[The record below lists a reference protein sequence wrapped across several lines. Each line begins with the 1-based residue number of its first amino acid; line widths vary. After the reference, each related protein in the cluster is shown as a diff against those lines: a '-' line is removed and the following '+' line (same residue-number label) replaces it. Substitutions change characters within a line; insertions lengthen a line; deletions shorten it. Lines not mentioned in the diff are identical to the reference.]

1 MTFENFGLSRLN
13 MEVSILWKGNTYKE
27 IYSKFKWEIP
37 EYYNIGVDICD
48 KWAND
53 KYRVALIYLDED
65 DREFKF
71 TYWELR
77 NLSNRFAN
85 ALRANGVEKGDRI
98 AILMPPGP
106 ETLIAHIA
114 VYKLGAILVPM
125 IQLFGPLAVEYRLQ
139 NSEAKGIITDKNN
152 LPKVLEV
159 KDRLPDLRLII
170 AVNSEGEEDALDF
183 WRILEQGS
191 RHFSPVL
198 TKSDEPALIIYTSG
212 TTGPPK
218 GALHGHRLLISEATN
233 TGFSLDLFP
242 QKGDLLWTHCDWAYI
257 AGTFTALYP
266 TMHYGLSMV
275 EYAKTGKFDSEK
287 AFSVIS
293 KYGVSVIFAI
303 ATAFRMMMHAVKN
316 PKDRYDLDEL
326 RSITVGGETM
336 GEDLYEWGKKA
347 LGIEFNENYG
357 MTECDFMVANCSRI
371 MKVYP
376 GSMGRAIPGHV
387 VEVINENGE
396 LLEPGEYGEFAVK
409 RPDPS
414 IFLGYWG
421 NPEATK
427 ERFIGDWFR
436 TGDYGTKDEKGYFWF
451 TGRKDYV
458 IESSGYRIGPGE
470 VEDVLVKHNAVKLAA
485 VVGVP
490 DEIRGEIVKAF
501 IVPEEDARADKALE
515 DSIKQHV
522 KTKLEAHA
530 YPREIEFLKEM
541 PMTDTGKI
549 MKSKLREID
558 EKRRA

>member
-1 MTFENFGLSRLN
+1 MWT
-13 MEVSILWKGNTYKE
+13 GNTYEK
-27 IYSKFKWEIP
+27 IYRNFRFEIP
-37 EYYNIGVDICD
+37 QYFNIGVDICD

-53 KYRVALIYLDED
+53 KYRLALIYLDQDE
-65 DREFKF
+65 REYKF
-71 TYWELR
+71 TYWELK
-77 NLSNRFAN
+77 NLSNRLAN
-85 ALRANGVEKGDRI
+85 SLRHLGIDREDRV
-98 AILMPPGP
+98 AILMPPTP
-106 ETLIAHIA
+106 ETLISHIA

-139 NSEAKGIITDKNN
+139 NSGAKAIITDSNN

-159 KDRLPDLRLII
+159 KDRLPELKCII
-170 AVNSEGEEDALDF
+170 VVDSKGEENVLDF
-183 WRILEQGS
+183 RRTLEQGS
-191 RHFSPVL
+191 RHFTPVW
-198 TKSDEPALIIYTSG
+198 TKPDDPALIIYTSG
-212 TTGPPK
+212 TTGTPK

-242 QKGDLLWTHCDWAYI
+242 QEGDLLWTHCDWSYI
-257 AGTFTALYP
+257 AGSFTALYP
-266 TMHYGLSMV
+266 TLHYGHSIV
-275 EYAKTGKFDSEK
+275 EYAKEGRFDSEK
-287 AFSVIS
+287 AFSIIS
-293 KYGVSVIFAI
+293 RYGVSVIFAI

-316 PKDRYDLDEL
+316 PKEHYDLEEL

-336 GEDLYEWGKKA
+336 GSDLHEWGKKA

-396 LLEPGEYGEFAVK
+396 VQKPGTYGEFAIR

-414 IFLGYWG
+414 IFLGYWN
-421 NPEATK
+421 NPVATK

-451 TGRKDYV
+451 KGRKDYV

-470 VEDVLVKHNAVKLAA
+470 VEDVLMKHDSIKLAA
-485 VVGVP
+485 VIGVP

-501 IVPEEDARADKALE
+501 IVLEEGVTMSTALE
-515 DSIKQHV
+515 ESIKQHV
-522 KTKLEAHA
+522 KFQLEAHA
-530 YPREIEFLKEM
+530 YPREIEFLSEM

-549 MKSKLREID
+549 RKNKLREID
-558 EKRRA
+558 ETKRAQMLKDSENA

>member
-1 MTFENFGLSRLN
+1 MT
-13 MEVSILWKGNTYKE
+13 WKGSTYEE
-27 IYSKFKWEIP
+27 IYNNFKWEIP
-37 EYYNIGVDICD
+37 EYFNIGVDICD
-48 KWAND
+48 KWAKD
-53 KYRVALIYLDED
+53 KYRLALIYLDQDEK
-65 DREFKF
+65 EHKF
-71 TYWELR
+71 SYWELK

-85 ALRANGVEKGDRI
+85 SLKHHGIERRDRI
-98 AILMPPGP
+98 GILMPPSP
-106 ETLIAHIA
+106 ETLISHIA
-114 VYKLGAILVPM
+114 VYKIGAILVPM
-125 IQLFGPLAVEYRLQ
+125 IHLFGPLAIEYRLK
-139 NSEAKGIITDKNN
+139 NSEAKGVITDKNN
-152 LPKVLEV
+152 LWKILEI

-170 AVNSEGEEDALDF
+170 VVDSGGEEGLLDF
-183 WRILEQGS
+183 RKTLEQGS
-191 RHFSPVL
+191 RHFTPVP
-198 TKSDEPALIIYTSG
+198 TKADDPALIIYTSG

-242 QKGDLLWTHCDWAYI
+242 QEGDLLWTHCDWAYI
-257 AGTFTALYP
+257 AGSFTALYP
-266 TMHYGLSMV
+266 TLHYGHSVV
-275 EYAKTGKFDSEK
+275 EYAKQGRFDSEK
-287 AFSVIS
+287 AFSIIS

-303 ATAFRMMMHAVKN
+303 ATAFRMMMHAVKD

-336 GEDLYEWGKKA
+336 GKDLYEWGKRA

-357 MTECDFMVANCSRI
+357 MTECDFMVSNCSKI

-387 VEVINENGE
+387 VEIINENGDVQK
-396 LLEPGEYGEFAVK
+396 PGEYGEFAIR

-414 IFLGYWG
+414 IFLGYWR

-436 TGDYGTKDEKGYFWF
+436 TGDYGIKDERGYFWF

-470 VEDVLVKHNAVKLAA
+470 VEDVLVKHDEVKLAA
-485 VVGVP
+485 VIGAP

-501 IVPEEDARADKALE
+501 IVPEEGVRADKVLE
-515 DSIKQHV
+515 DAIKQHV
-522 KTKLEAHA
+522 KSQLEAHA
-530 YPREIEFLKEM
+530 YPREIEFLEEM

-549 MKSKLREID
+549 MKNKLREMD
-558 EKRRA
+558 AEKREKMKKDKGEK